1 MDIER
6 FWHAVQTH
14 DRAADGRFVFAVRT
28 TGIYC
33 RPSCPAR
40 RPLRRN
46 VIFFSGPEQA
56 RAAGFRPC
64 LRCRPDTD
72 DSTIAGIRRFLDTH
86 AGEPPPLATL
96 AARAGLSAAYF
107 RKRFTA
113 EVGLS
118 PAAYVQALR
127 VGRLKTELRHASD
140 VTTAVYAAGFSS
152 SSRVY
157 ENVGE
162 KLGMTPGQYRSG
174 GKGVSIRYAFSPSP
188 YGLLLLGAT
197 VRGVCFLQFGDSRA
211 DLLARL
217 RQEFPAA
224 DLQPGAPGEWLSAAL
239 AALPSPDPALDLRA
253 TAFQARVWA
262 YLRTIP
268 FGSVQSYKQVAAGI
282 GQPTAT
288 RAVARACAAN
298 PVALLIPCHRVVRTD
313 GESGGYRWGE
323 DRKRAILAAEKA
335 TYTSRR

>member
-6 FWHAVQTH
+6 FWHAVLAR

-46 VIFFSGPEQA
+46 VLFFSSPEPA

-64 LRCRPDTD
+64 LRCAPDAEER
-72 DSTIAGIRRFLDTH
+72 TIAAIRRFLDAH
-86 AGEPPPLATL
+86 AGDTPPLATL
-96 AARAGLSAAYF
+96 AARAGLSPGHF

-113 EVGLS
+113 EIGIS

-127 VGRLKTELRHASD
+127 VGRLKAELRHAPD

-174 GKGVSIRYAFSPSP
+174 GKGVSISYAFGPSP

-197 VRGVCFLQFGDSRA
+197 ARGVCFLEFGDSREELFA
-211 DLLARL
+211 RLLA
-217 RQEFPAA
+217 EFPAA
-224 DLQPGAPGEWLSAAL
+224 DLQPGAPGEWLVAAL
-239 AALPSPDPALDLRA
+239 ATPRNLAVPLDLRA

-268 FGSVQSYKQVAAGI
+268 PGSVQSYRQVAEAL
-282 GQPTAT
+282 GQPSAA

-298 PVALLIPCHRVVRTD
+298 SVALLIPCHRVVPAT
-313 GESGGYRWGE
+313 GGPGGYRWGE
-323 DRKRAILAAEKA
+323 DRKRAILAAENA